1 MSSGYSEK
9 YKHVFG
15 SKNPGVNVTWVR
27 MFSQS
32 EILATKVVCSS
43 VVVCADELTS
53 VAD

>member
-9 YKHVFG
+9 HKRVFG
-15 SKNPGVNVTWVR
+15 SKSPGVNVTWVR

-32 EILATKVVCSS
+32 EILAAEVVCSS
-43 VVVCADELTS
+43 VVVRADELTS